1 MKINKYISVI
11 AVGTLLLAIT
21 SCSSYLDKDPENS
34 VPEKNVDFT
43 DVSNMYQPVSGVYAK
58 LRTGGMHWV
67 IWPLSIIRDDDVW
80 SGRVDDQAILNQF
93 GGKTNDPTGYNY
105 DNTFWGLNEMWNQ
118 YYGMIKVAN
127 AALESLNNY
136 AANSTNSAVLTTNKS
151 YQGEVRILRAYAYWR
166 LTQAFGPVT
175 ILSSNSQTNLT
186 RSTVKSV
193 YNYILGDLQYA
204 IDNCPKVRP
213 NEMEHAGAATAYTAE
228 ALAAKIYLN
237 EGDYAKVEDITN
249 DIINS
254 NKFHLYP
261 DFYEL
266 FKIPGKLCDESLLE
280 CQCTDFGLGSGDMV
294 DADQWF
300 VFQGPANDGDISGWG
315 FIGLYKSFRN
325 WAKDRGETVRY
336 TTSFLEAGTTTPSGD
351 VIRPLQNPT
360 QTDCWNG
367 KAYTPKNELTSGRT
381 KYGSNNNIRIL
392 RYADVLLMNAE
403 AKVRQSKNGDTP
415 FNLVR
420 ARAKM
425 PSINNVTVDQILDE
439 RRMELCC
446 EWGERYNDLV
456 RTGKAASVLGKYGWT
471 EAKTYYPI
479 PFDQLS
485 DNPDLNKEPID
496 K

>member
-1 MKINKYISVI
+1 MKISKYISVL
-11 AVGTLLLAIT
+11 AVAILALAMT

-34 VPEKNVDFT
+34 VPEKGVDFT
-43 DVSNMYQPVSGVYAK
+43 DIANMYQPVSGVYAK
-58 LRTGGMHWV
+58 LRTSGAHWV

-105 DNTFWGLNEMWNQ
+105 DDSFWGLNEMWNQ
-118 YYGMIKVAN
+118 YYGLIKVAN
-127 AALESLNNY
+127 AALVSLDSY
-136 AANSTNSAVLTTNKS
+136 AANITSSSDLATNHA

-166 LTQAFGPVT
+166 LSQEFGPVT
-175 ILSSNSQTNLT
+175 LLKSNSQTDLT
-186 RSTVKSV
+186 RSSVKAV
-193 YNYILGDLQYA
+193 HQYILDDLQYA
-204 IDNCPKVRP
+204 IENCPKVRP
-213 NEMEHAGAATAYTAE
+213 NEMAHVGAATAYTAE
-228 ALAAKIYLN
+228 ALAAKVCLTD
-237 EGDYAKVEDITN
+237 GDYSKVESFTD

-254 NKFHLYP
+254 GKFSLYP
-261 DFYEL
+261 DYYEL

-280 CQCTDFGLGSGDMV
+280 IQCTDFGTGSGDAITT
-294 DADQWF
+294 DCWF
-300 VFQGPANDGDISGWG
+300 VFQGPANDGNISGWG
-315 FIGLYKSFRN
+315 FIGLYKAFRD
-325 WAKDRGETVRY
+325 WAKARGETVRY

-367 KAYTPKNELTSGRT
+367 KAYTPTNELTAGRT
-381 KYGSNNNIRIL
+381 DYGMNNNVRLL

-403 AKVRQSKNGDTP
+403 AKVRLGKSGDTP

-420 ARAKM
+420 VRAKM
-425 PSINNVTVDQILDE
+425 PTVSNVTVDQILDE

-456 RTGKAASVLGKYGWT
+456 RTGKATSVLGKYGWT
-471 EAKTYYPI
+471 EDKTYYPI

-485 DNPDLNKEPID
+485 NNPDLSKEPIN
-496 K
+496 